1 MGPLLEGLV
10 KLQSVENRL
19 RAVKSKVTRCRRTV
33 IFQENQLRQLQSGLA
48 AKQEEIKLTRIQS
61 DRLEMEL
68 KTKDEYIAKMRA
80 ALNLAKSNKE
90 YAAILTE
97 LNTAK
102 ADNTKL
108 ETQILELMK
117 TVETDLAECQEL
129 QKQID
134 ENKQKLDELRKTSEA
149 QVAELQKDIDKI
161 QAEWDEAAKSTPAD
175 ILESFKRVADTYDG
189 EAIAKIEKQDE
200 RTDTFSCSGC
210 FMRVPDEIANRL
222 MTHDEIIRCSNC
234 TRILVMPEF

>member
-1 MGPLLEGLV
+1 MGPLLDGLV

-19 RAVKSKVTRCRRTV
+19 RAVTTKVTRCRRTV
-33 IFQENQLRQLQSGLA
+33 IFQENQLRQLQSGTE
-48 AKQEEIKLTRIQS
+48 AKKEEIKLTRIQS

-68 KTKDEYIAKMRA
+68 KIKDEYIAKMRG

-97 LNTAK
+97 LNTSK

-117 TVETDLAECQEL
+117 NVEDDQAECQET

-134 ENKQKLDELRKTSEA
+134 EQKEKLDELRKNIDG
-149 QVAELQKDIDKI
+149 QVAKLQKDIDEI
-161 QAEWDEAAKSTPAD
+161 QAEWDTAAQNTPAD
-175 ILESFKRVADTYDG
+175 ILEIFKRVAETYDG
-189 EAIAKIEKQDE
+189 EAIATVGKQDE
-200 RTDTFSCSGC
+200 RNDIFSCGGC
-210 FMRVPDEIANRL
+210 FMRLPAEIANKL
-222 MTHDEIIRCSNC
+222 MTNDEILRCTSC
-234 TRILVMPEF
+234 TRILVMSNF